1 MSKSKTESL
10 KKQLLKKTDPYAALR
25 IKEFNLF
32 LLVRFALI
40 FGWSMQFVVIEWQ
53 VYTLTESPLAL
64 GIIGLCEFLP
74 AFFFA
79 PFAGHIVDKKEK
91 RNLFIICIALFSLI
105 SFGLYWLTSATI
117 ETSWK
122 TTTILYGIY
131 ALVFFGGVLRAFFGP
146 TIFSLIALL
155 VPKNVYPNAAT
166 WSSSTWK
173 GASVFGALCGGL
185 LIAWIGVH
193 NTLGIIFMFVILALV
208 LVFKIKQKP
217 ILNKDTKETVKES
230 LKAGLSFVFNDKV
243 ILGALTL
250 DMIAVLFGG
259 AVAIFAVFAKDI
271 LNAGPTGF
279 GILNAALSSGSI
291 ITMLATT
298 YIPITKNTGKK
309 LLISIFGFG
318 VCMIIFGASKVL
330 WLSVVALFFSG
341 VFDGISMVVR
351 QTILQLKTP
360 DAMRGRVGAVNS
372 MFVGSSNELGALESG
387 IAARLFGAPL
397 AVMLGG
403 SITLIIVVVIHI
415 KNKPLRQLD
424 LTEDI
429 ENHQKQ

>member
-1 MSKSKTESL
+1 MHSN
-10 KKQLLKKTDPYAALR
+10 DPYAALR
-25 IKEFNLF
+25 IKEFNVF
-32 LLVRFALI
+32 LILRFALVLA
-40 FGWSMQFVVIEWQ
+40 WSMQFVVIEWQ
-53 VYTLTESPLAL
+53 VYGLTNDPLAL

-74 AFFFA
+74 AFFLA

-91 RNLFIICIALFSLI
+91 RNLFRLCIALFSLI
-105 SFGLYWLTSATI
+105 SFGLFWLTSESI
-117 ETSWK
+117 ESSWK
-122 TTTILYGIY
+122 TKTILYSIY
-131 ALVFFGGVLRAFFGP
+131 SLVFFGGVLRAFFGP

-155 VPKNVYPNAAT
+155 VPKRIYPNAAT

-173 GASVFGALCGGL
+173 GANVFGALLGGF

-193 NTLGIIFMFVILALV
+193 ITLGTIFLLVLLALF

-217 ILNKDTKETVKES
+217 ILNKATRESVKDS
-230 LKAGLSFVFNDKV
+230 LIAGIGFVFKDRV

-271 LNAGPTGF
+271 LDAGPKGF

-298 YIPITKNTGKK
+298 YLPITKNTGKK
-309 LLISIFGFG
+309 LLVSVFGFG
-318 VCMIIFGASKVL
+318 ACMILFGASKL
-330 WLSVVALFFSG
+330 MWLSVLALFFSG

-360 DAMRGRVGAVNS
+360 DEMRGRVGAVNS

-397 AVMLGG
+397 AVILGG
-403 SITLIIVVVIHI
+403 TVTLVVVAIMGA
-415 KNKPLRQLD
+415 KNKPLRELD
-424 LTEDI
+424 LTHDI
-429 ENHQKQ
+429 EEHEKEVG

>member
-1 MSKSKTESL
+1 MQKN
-10 KKQLLKKTDPYAALR
+10 DPYAALR
-25 IKEFNLF
+25 IKEFNIF
-32 LLVRFALI
+32 LILRFALVLA
-40 FGWSMQFVVIEWQ
+40 WSMQFVVIEWQ
-53 VYTLTESPLAL
+53 VYALTEDPLAL

-74 AFFFA
+74 AFLLA

-91 RNLFIICIALFSLI
+91 RNLFRNCIALFSLI
-105 SFGLYWLTSATI
+105 SFGLFWLTSETI
-117 ETSWK
+117 ESSWSTK
-122 TTTILYGIY
+122 AILYGIY
-131 ALVFFGGVLRAFFGP
+131 SLVFFGGVLRAFFGP

-155 VPKNVYPNAAT
+155 VPKKIYPNAAT

-173 GASVFGALCGGL
+173 GAYVFGALLAGF

-193 NTLGIIFMFVILALV
+193 ITLGIIFLLVLLALF
-208 LVFKIKQKP
+208 LVFQIKKKP
-217 ILNKDTKETVKES
+217 ILNKEVYES
-230 LKAGLSFVFNDKV
+230 VRDSLEAGIRFVFNDKV

-271 LNAGPTGF
+271 LDAGPKGF

-309 LLISIFGFG
+309 LLISVFGFG
-318 VCMIIFGASKVL
+318 ICMIIFGASKL
-330 WLSVVALFFSG
+330 MWLSVLALFFSG

-360 DAMRGRVGAVNS
+360 DDMRGRVGAVNS

-387 IAARLFGAPL
+387 IAARIFGAPL

-403 SITLIIVVVIHI
+403 TVTLIIVAII
-415 KNKPLRQLD
+415 GAKNKPLRELD
-424 LTEDI
+424 LTKDI
-429 ENHQKQ
+429 EEHENEEV

>member
-1 MSKSKTESL
+1 MQKN
-10 KKQLLKKTDPYAALR
+10 DPYAALR
-25 IKEFNLF
+25 IKEFNIF
-32 LLVRFALI
+32 LILRFALVLA
-40 FGWSMQFVVIEWQ
+40 WSMQFVVIEWQ
-53 VYTLTESPLAL
+53 VYALTEDPLAL

-74 AFFFA
+74 AFFLA

-91 RNLFIICIALFSLI
+91 RNLFRNCIALFSLI
-105 SFGLYWLTSATI
+105 SFGIFWLTSETI
-117 ETSWK
+117 ESSWE
-122 TTTILYGIY
+122 TNVILYGIY
-131 ALVFFGGVLRAFFGP
+131 SLVFFGGVLRAFFGP

-155 VPKNVYPNAAT
+155 VPKKIYPNAAT

-173 GASVFGALCGGL
+173 GANVFGALCAGF

-193 NTLGIIFMFVILALV
+193 ITLGIIFMLVILAFLLV
-208 LVFKIKQKP
+208 LQIDRKP
-217 ILNKDTKETVKES
+217 IINKGNNESVKDS
-230 LKAGLSFVFNDKV
+230 LKAGIQFVFTDKV

-271 LNAGPTGF
+271 LDAGPKGF
-279 GILNAALSSGSI
+279 GLLNAALSSGSI

-298 YIPITKNTGKK
+298 YLPITKNTGKK
-309 LLISIFGFG
+309 LLTSVFGFG
-318 VCMIIFGASKVL
+318 VFMIIFGASKLL
-330 WLSVVALFFSG
+330 WLSILALFFSG

-360 DAMRGRVGAVNS
+360 DDMRGRVGAVNS

-387 IAARLFGAPL
+387 IAARIFGAPL

-403 SITLIIVVVIHI
+403 TVTLIIVAII
-415 KNKPLRQLD
+415 GAKNKPLRELD
-424 LTEDI
+424 LTKDI
-429 ENHQKQ
+429 EEHENKD

>member
-1 MSKSKTESL
+1 MNANNN
-10 KKQLLKKTDPYAALR
+10 PYAALQFR
-25 IKEFNLF
+25 EFNIFLF
-32 LLVRFALI
+32 ARFALV

-53 VYTLTESPLAL
+53 VYALTADPLSL

-74 AFFFA
+74 AFFLA

-91 RNLFIICIALFSLI
+91 RNLFLRCILLFSLI

-117 ETSWK
+117 EAAWQTK
-122 TTTILYGIY
+122 TILYSIY
-131 ALVFFGGVLRAFFGP
+131 GLVFFGGVLRAFFGP

-155 VPKNVYPNAAT
+155 VPKKDYPNAAT

-173 GASVFGALCGGL
+173 GANVFGALCGGF

-193 NTLGIIFMFVILALV
+193 TTLGIIFLLVILALV
-208 LVFKIKQKP
+208 LIFFIDKKP
-217 ILNKDTKETVKES
+217 ILNTNTNESIKDSIT
-230 LKAGLSFVFNDKV
+230 AGIKFVFNDKV

-271 LNAGPTGF
+271 LDAGPKGF

-291 ITMLATT
+291 LTMLATT
-298 YIPITKNTGKK
+298 YVPITKNTGKK
-309 LLISIFGFG
+309 LLVSVFGFG
-318 VCMIIFGASKVL
+318 VFMIIFGASKIM
-330 WLSVVALFFSG
+330 WLSVVALFCSG

-360 DAMRGRVGAVNS
+360 DEMRGRVGAVNS

-387 IAARLFGAPL
+387 IAARIFGAPL

-403 SITLIIVVVIHI
+403 LVTLIVVAVIGI
-415 KNKPLRQLD
+415 KNKPLRELD
-424 LTEDI
+424 LQRDLNELED
-429 ENHQKQ
+429 HDD

>member
-1 MSKSKTESL
+1 MAKN
-10 KKQLLKKTDPYAALR
+10 DPYAALR
-25 IKEFNLF
+25 IKEFNIFLLLRLF
-32 LLVRFALI
+32 LV
-40 FGWSMQFVVIEWQ
+40 FGWSMQFIVIEWQ
-53 VYTLTESPLAL
+53 VYALTKNPLSL

-74 AFFFA
+74 AFFLA
-79 PFAGHIVDKKEK
+79 PFAGHIVDRKEK
-91 RNLFIICIALFSLI
+91 RNLFAICIALFSLI
-105 SFGLYWLTSATI
+105 SFGLFWLTSDNVESSW
-117 ETSWK
+117 ETN
-122 TTTILYGIY
+122 TILYSIY

-155 VPKNVYPNAAT
+155 VPKKIYPNAAT

-173 GASVFGALCGGL
+173 GANVFGALCGGF

-193 NTLGIIFMFVILALV
+193 YTLGIIFLLVMLALV
-208 LVFKIKQKP
+208 LVSQISKKP
-217 ILNKDTKETVKES
+217 ILNKNINESVKES

-259 AVAIFAVFAKDI
+259 AVAIFAVFATDV
-271 LNAGPTGF
+271 LDAGPKGF

-309 LLISIFGFG
+309 LLISVFGFG
-318 VCMIIFGASKVL
+318 VFMIIFGASKLL
-330 WLSVVALFFSG
+330 WLSVLALFFSG

-387 IAARLFGAPL
+387 IAAKIFGAPL

-403 SITLIIVVVIHI
+403 TVTLIVTGVIAF
-415 KNKPLRQLD
+415 KNKPLRELD
-424 LTEDI
+424 LQHDI
-429 ENHQKQ
+429 ESHENED

>member
-1 MSKSKTESL
+1 MQKN
-10 KKQLLKKTDPYAALR
+10 DPYAALR
-25 IKEFNLF
+25 IKEFNIF
-32 LLVRFALI
+32 LVLRFALVLA
-40 FGWSMQFVVIEWQ
+40 WSMQFVVIEWQ
-53 VYTLTESPLAL
+53 VYALTEDPLAL

-74 AFFFA
+74 AFLLA

-91 RNLFIICIALFSLI
+91 RNLFRLCIALFSLI
-105 SFGLYWLTSATI
+105 SFGLFWLTSETI
-117 ETSWK
+117 ESAWSTR
-122 TTTILYGIY
+122 TILYSIY
-131 ALVFFGGVLRAFFGP
+131 SLVFFGGVLRAFFGP

-155 VPKNVYPNAAT
+155 VPKRVYPNAAT

-173 GASVFGALCGGL
+173 GANVFGALLGGF

-193 NTLGIIFMFVILALV
+193 ITLGIIFLLVLLALF
-208 LVFKIKQKP
+208 LVFQIKKKP
-217 ILNKDTKETVKES
+217 ILNKEVYES
-230 LKAGLSFVFNDKV
+230 VRDSLEAGIRFVFNDKV

-271 LNAGPTGF
+271 LDAGPKGF

-309 LLISIFGFG
+309 LLISVFGFG
-318 VCMIIFGASKVL
+318 VFMIIFGASKL
-330 WLSVVALFFSG
+330 MWLSVLALFFSG

-360 DAMRGRVGAVNS
+360 DDMRGRVGAVNS

-403 SITLIIVVVIHI
+403 TVTLVVVAIMGV
-415 KNKPLRQLD
+415 KNKPLRELD
-424 LTEDI
+424 LTKDI
-429 ENHQKQ
+429 EEHENEEV

>member
-1 MSKSKTESL
+1 MAKN
-10 KKQLLKKTDPYAALR
+10 DPYAALR
-25 IKEFNLF
+25 IKEFNIF
-32 LLVRFALI
+32 LIVRFALV

-53 VYTLTESPLAL
+53 VYALTEDPLAL
-64 GIIGLCEFLP
+64 GLIGLCEFLP
-74 AFFFA
+74 AFLIA

-91 RNLFIICIALFSLI
+91 RNLFTLCIALFSLI
-105 SFGLYWLTSATI
+105 SFGLYWLTSERI
-117 ETSWK
+117 ESSWS
-122 TTTILYGIY
+122 TYTILIGIY
-131 ALVFFGGVLRAFFGP
+131 SLVFFGGVLRAFFGP

-155 VPKNVYPNAAT
+155 VPKKAYPNAAT

-173 GASVFGALCGGL
+173 GANVFGALCGGF

-193 NTLGIIFMFVILALV
+193 YTLGIIFLLVMLALL
-208 LVFKIKQKP
+208 LVFKIDKKP
-217 ILNKDTKETVKES
+217 ILNKRINESIKDS
-230 LKAGLSFVFNDKV
+230 LKSGLRFVFNDKV

-271 LNAGPTGF
+271 LDAGPKGF

-309 LLISIFGFG
+309 LLISVFGFG
-318 VCMIIFGASKVL
+318 VCMMIFGASKL
-330 WLSVVALFFSG
+330 MWLSVLALFFSG

-360 DAMRGRVGAVNS
+360 DDMRGRVGAVNS

-387 IAARLFGAPL
+387 IAARIFGAPL
-397 AVMLGG
+397 AVVLGG
-403 SITLIIVVVIHI
+403 MVTLIVVAVIGV
-415 KNKPLRQLD
+415 KNESLRELD
-424 LTEDI
+424 LQKDIEEHELEDI
-429 ENHQKQ
+429 V

>member
-1 MSKSKTESL
+1 MA
-10 KKQLLKKTDPYAALR
+10 KKDPYAALR
-25 IKEFNLF
+25 FKEFNIF
-32 LLVRFALI
+32 LLVRFALV

-53 VYTLTESPLAL
+53 VYALTKNPLSL
-64 GIIGLCEFLP
+64 GVIGLCEFLP
-74 AFFFA
+74 AFFLA

-91 RNLFIICIALFSLI
+91 RNLFTLCITLFSLI
-105 SFGLYWLTSATI
+105 SFGLFWLTSDTI
-117 ETSWK
+117 ESSWE
-122 TTTILYGIY
+122 TNTILYGIY
-131 ALVFFGGVLRAFFGP
+131 GLVFFGGILRAFFGP

-155 VPKNVYPNAAT
+155 VPKKAYPNAAT

-173 GASVFGALCGGL
+173 GANVFGALCGGF

-193 NTLGIIFMFVILALV
+193 YTLGFIFILIMIALV
-208 LVFKIKQKP
+208 TVLQIGQKP
-217 ILNKDTKETVKES
+217 ILNKGANESVKES

-259 AVAIFAVFAKDI
+259 AVAIFAVFATDV
-271 LNAGPTGF
+271 LDAGPKGF

-298 YIPITKNTGKK
+298 YIPITKKTGKK
-309 LLISIFGFG
+309 LLISVFGFG
-318 VCMIIFGASKVL
+318 IFMILFGASKL
-330 WLSVVALFFSG
+330 MWLSVLALFFSG

-360 DAMRGRVGAVNS
+360 DNMRGRVGAVNS

-387 IAARLFGAPL
+387 VAARIFGAPL
-397 AVMLGG
+397 AVVLGG
-403 SITLIIVVVIHI
+403 IVTLIVVTIMGV
-415 KNKPLRQLD
+415 KNKPLRDLD
-424 LTEDI
+424 LTKEI
-429 ENHQKQ
+429 EKHERDEKES

>member
-1 MSKSKTESL
+1 MVKN
-10 KKQLLKKTDPYAALR
+10 DPYAALR
-25 IKEFNLF
+25 IKEFNIF
-32 LLVRFALI
+32 LLLRFALV

-53 VYTLTESPLAL
+53 VYSMTNDKLSLAL
-64 GIIGLCEFLP
+64 IGLCEFLP
-74 AFFFA
+74 AFFLA

-91 RNLFIICIALFSLI
+91 RNLFAVCITLFSLI
-105 SFGLYWLTSATI
+105 SFGLFWLTSSKI
-117 ETSWK
+117 EAAWETNS
-122 TTTILYGIY
+122 IVYGIY
-131 ALVFFGGVLRAFFGP
+131 SLVFFGGVLRAFFGP

-155 VPKNVYPNAAT
+155 VPKKIYPNAAT

-173 GASVFGALCGGL
+173 GASVFGALCGGF

-193 NTLGIIFMFVILALV
+193 YTLGIIFLLVMVALALV
-208 LVFKIKQKP
+208 FQIAKKP
-217 ILNKDTKETVKES
+217 IINKDSSESVKES

-259 AVAIFAVFAKDI
+259 AVAIFTVFAKDI
-271 LNAGPTGF
+271 LDAGPEGL

-298 YIPITKNTGKK
+298 YIPITKDTGKK

-318 VCMIIFGASKVL
+318 ISMIIFGASKL
-330 WLSVVALFFSG
+330 MWLSVLTLFFAG

-360 DAMRGRVGAVNS
+360 DHMRGRVGAVNS
-372 MFVGSSNELGALESG
+372 MFVGSSNELGAVESG
-387 IAARLFGAPL
+387 VAARIFGAPL

-403 SITLIIVVVIHI
+403 TATLIIVGIIGI
-415 KNKPLRQLD
+415 KNRPLRELD
-424 LTEDI
+424 LRKDI
-429 ENHQKQ
+429 NAHEEENV

>member
-1 MSKSKTESL
+1 MT
-10 KKQLLKKTDPYAALR
+10 KTDPYAALR
-25 IKEFNLF
+25 IKEFNIF
-32 LLVRFALI
+32 LLLRFALVL
-40 FGWSMQFVVIEWQ
+40 GWSMQFVVIEWQ
-53 VYTLTESPLAL
+53 VYALTKDPLSL

-74 AFFFA
+74 AFLLA
-79 PFAGHIVDKKEK
+79 PFAGHVVDKKEK
-91 RNLFIICIALFSLI
+91 RNLFALCIALFSII
-105 SFGLYWLTSATI
+105 SFGLFWLTS
-117 ETSWK
+117 
-122 TTTILYGIY
+122 TTAEANFTTQTILISIYG
-131 ALVFFGGVLRAFFGP
+131 LVFFGGVLRAFFGP

-155 VPKNVYPNAAT
+155 VPKSVYPNAAT

-173 GASVFGALCGGL
+173 GANVFGALLGGF

-193 NTLGIIFMFVILALV
+193 YTLGIIFLLVMIALL
-208 LVFKIKQKP
+208 LVSQIKRKP
-217 ILNKDTKETVKES
+217 VLNKASTESVKES
-230 LKAGLSFVFNDKV
+230 IKAGLKFVFTDKV

-271 LNAGPTGF
+271 LDAGPKGF

-309 LLISIFGFG
+309 LLISVFGFG
-318 VCMIIFGASKVL
+318 ICMMIFGASKL
-330 WLSVVALFFSG
+330 MWLSVLALFFSG
-341 VFDGISMVVR
+341 VFDGVSMVTR

-387 IAARLFGAPL
+387 IAAKIFGAPL
-397 AVMLGG
+397 AVVLGG
-403 SITLIIVVVIHI
+403 SVTLLTVLVINF
-415 KNKPLRQLD
+415 KNKPLRELD
-424 LTEDI
+424 LQEDI
-429 ENHQKQ
+429 EAHNKSEA

>member
-1 MSKSKTESL
+1 MQKN
-10 KKQLLKKTDPYAALR
+10 DPYAALR
-25 IKEFNLF
+25 IKEFNIF
-32 LLVRFALI
+32 LVLRFALVLA
-40 FGWSMQFVVIEWQ
+40 WSMQFVVIEWQ
-53 VYTLTESPLAL
+53 VYALTEDPLAL

-74 AFFFA
+74 AFLLA

-91 RNLFIICIALFSLI
+91 RNLFMRCIALFSLI
-105 SFGLYWLTSATI
+105 SFGLFWLTSETI
-117 ETSWK
+117 ELSWSTK
-122 TTTILYGIY
+122 TILFGIY
-131 ALVFFGGVLRAFFGP
+131 SLVFFGGVLRAFFGP

-155 VPKNVYPNAAT
+155 VPKRVYPNAAT

-173 GASVFGALCGGL
+173 GANVFGALLGGF

-193 NTLGIIFMFVILALV
+193 ITLGIIFLLVLLALF
-208 LVFKIKQKP
+208 LVFQIKKKP
-217 ILNKDTKETVKES
+217 ILNKEVYES
-230 LKAGLSFVFNDKV
+230 VRDSLEAGIRFVFNDKV

-271 LNAGPTGF
+271 LDAGPKGF

-309 LLISIFGFG
+309 LLVSVFGFG
-318 VCMIIFGASKVL
+318 VCMIIFGASKL
-330 WLSVVALFFSG
+330 MWLSVLALFFSG

-360 DAMRGRVGAVNS
+360 DDMRGRVGAVNS

-403 SITLIIVVVIHI
+403 TVTMIVVAII
-415 KNKPLRQLD
+415 GTKNKPLRELD
-424 LTEDI
+424 LTKDI
-429 ENHQKQ
+429 EEHEKEEI

>member
-1 MSKSKTESL
+1 LYKN
-10 KKQLLKKTDPYAALR
+10 DPYAALR
-25 IKEFNLF
+25 IREFNIF
-32 LLVRFALI
+32 LLVRFALV

-53 VYTLTESPLAL
+53 VYALTQDPLAL

-74 AFFFA
+74 AFFLA

-91 RNLFIICIALFSLI
+91 RNLFTLCIALFSLI
-105 SFGLYWLTSATI
+105 SFGLFWLSSERI
-117 ETSWK
+117 ESSWE

-131 ALVFFGGVLRAFFGP
+131 GLVFFGGVLRAFFGP

-155 VPKNVYPNAAT
+155 VPKKIYPNAAT

-173 GASVFGALCGGL
+173 GANVFGALCGGF

-193 NTLGIIFMFVILALV
+193 YTLGIIFFLVVLSFIFVLQIS
-208 LVFKIKQKP
+208 KKP
-217 ILNKDTKETVKES
+217 ILNQGSNESVRES
-230 LKAGLSFVFNDKV
+230 LKAGLRFVFNDKV

-259 AVAIFAVFAKDI
+259 AVAIFAVFAKDV
-271 LNAGPTGF
+271 LDAGPEGF
-279 GILNAALSSGSI
+279 GLLNAALSSGSI

-298 YIPITKNTGKK
+298 YIPITKRTGKK
-309 LLISIFGFG
+309 LLVSVFGFG
-318 VCMIIFGASKVL
+318 LCMIVFGASKLL
-330 WLSVVALFFSG
+330 WLSVVMLFLSG

-351 QTILQLKTP
+351 QTILQIKTP

-387 IAARLFGAPL
+387 IAARIFGAPL
-397 AVMLGG
+397 AVVLGG
-403 SITLIIVVVIHI
+403 TVTLIIVAIIGV
-415 KNKPLRQLD
+415 KNQPLRELD
-424 LTEDI
+424 LRKDI
-429 ENHQKQ
+429 DEHYEETKAQ

>member
-1 MSKSKTESL
+1 MAKS
-10 KKQLLKKTDPYAALR
+10 DPYAALR
-25 IKEFNLF
+25 IREFNIF
-32 LLVRFALI
+32 LLVRFLLV

-53 VYTLTESPLAL
+53 VYALTKDPLSL

-74 AFFFA
+74 AFFLA

-91 RNLFIICIALFSLI
+91 RNLFTLCIALFSLI
-105 SFGLYWLTSATI
+105 SFGLFWLTSDYI
-117 ETSWK
+117 ESSWE
-122 TTTILYGIY
+122 TNTILYGIY
-131 ALVFFGGVLRAFFGP
+131 GLVFFGGVLRAFFGP

-155 VPKNVYPNAAT
+155 VPKKIYPNAAT

-173 GASVFGALCGGL
+173 GANVFGALCGGF
-185 LIAWIGVH
+185 LIAWIDVH
-193 NTLGIIFMFVILALV
+193 STLGIIFLLVMLALL
-208 LVFKIKQKP
+208 LVFQIGQKP
-217 ILNKDTKETVKES
+217 ILNKEVNESVKDS
-230 LKAGLSFVFNDKV
+230 LKAGLRFVFNDKV

-271 LNAGPTGF
+271 LDAGPKGF
-279 GILNAALSSGSI
+279 GLLNAALSSGSI

-309 LLISIFGFG
+309 LLISVFGFG
-318 VCMIIFGASKVL
+318 IFMIIFGASKLL
-330 WLSVVALFFSG
+330 WLSVLALFFSG

-387 IAARLFGAPL
+387 IAARIFGAPL
-397 AVMLGG
+397 AVVLGG
-403 SITLIIVVVIHI
+403 TVTLIIVVIMGA
-415 KNKPLRQLD
+415 KNKPLRDLD
-424 LTEDI
+424 LREDI
-429 ENHQKQ
+429 KSHENDI